1 MSKPDKWS
9 LLSVFQVGPKAEGPG
24 LTGIYHMY
32 PPGSP
37 SSAETVTPMA
47 DITGT
52 GQKESP
58 YPQDRIYRMTDVSL
72 AAWVILGVLSR
83 TYTSHYPCF
92 HGYNGLNVFF
102 RFVALSIFEIRIGL
116 L

>member
-1 MSKPDKWS
+1 MDLKQNGS
-9 LLSVFQVGPKAEGPG
+9 G

-37 SSAETVTPMA
+37 RLAETVPPMA

-58 YPQDRIYRMTDVSL
+58 YPQDRIYQITGVSL
-72 AAWVILGVLSR
+72 AAWVILGLLSR
-83 TYTSHYPCF
+83 TYTSHYPRF
-92 HGYNGLNVFF
+92 QGYNGLNMV
-102 RFVALSIFEIRIGL
+102 L
-116 L
+116 

>member
-1 MSKPDKWS
+1 MDLKQNGS
-9 LLSVFQVGPKAEGPG
+9 G

-58 YPQDRIYRMTDVSL
+58 YPQDRIYSMTDVSL
-72 AAWVILGVLSR
+72 AAWVILGLLSR

-92 HGYNGLNVFF
+92 QRYNGLNVTFWI
-102 RFVALSIFEIRIGL
+102 VALSILEIRIGL